1 MIPPNILL
9 RLGTSPGAPRS
20 VIPKLPQA
28 KSLDSW
34 KGEPYLGEIRFNIE
48 DLKCYK
54 YTENGW
60 EEIKDEI

>member
-1 MIPPNILL
+1 MVPPNILL
-9 RLGTSPGAPRS
+9 RLATSPDAPRS

-28 KSLDSW
+28 KPLDAW
-34 KGEPYLGEIRFNIE
+34 LGDPYLGEIRFNTE

-60 EEIKDEI
+60 EEIF